1 MDAAEQLVGTHLQ
14 ACGFSSIVHEP
25 DGKVPPDWLVDSRL
39 AVEVRR
45 LNQNELTDV
54 RPVGLEEARF
64 PLIAKTRKLL
74 DALGPSVGGESWY
87 VLFGFRRPVN
97 WSETAGRL
105 KAALQ
110 AFRDSAVREPLDHA
124 LGRSFWFSL
133 IKAGVPQD
141 HFFVLG
147 GCTDRNAGGFVQSE
161 MLRNIPP
168 LVAEKTRKTAPF
180 RARYAEWWLALV
192 DYIGYGLSADEAA
205 ELQKRLQPNA
215 DWQKIIVVNP
225 LDARDAFELPVLGAG
240 GAA

>member
-1 MDAAEQLVGTHLQ
+1 VDAAEQLAGTHLQ
-14 ACGFSSIVHEP
+14 ARGFSSIVHEP
-25 DGKVPPDWLVDSRL
+25 DGNVPPDWLADGRV

-64 PLIAKTRKLL
+64 PLIAKMRKLL
-74 DALGPSVGGESWY
+74 DALGPSVEGESWY
-87 VLFGFRRPVN
+87 VLSGFRRPVN
-97 WSETAGRL
+97 WRETAGRL
-105 KAALQ
+105 TAALQ
-110 AFRDSAVREPLDHA
+110 GFRDSAVREPLDHA
-124 LGRSFWFSL
+124 LSRGFWFRL

-147 GCTDRNAGGFVQSE
+147 GCTDRDSGGFVQSE

-180 RARYAEWWLALV
+180 RALYPEWWLVLV

-205 ELQKRLQPNA
+205 KLQKRLQPSS
-215 DWQKIIVVNP
+215 DWHKIIIVNP